1 MNKEEFKNVFS
12 SLKYIVILITY
23 ILSFYYW
30 FNENTQYFATLLM
43 VFMDA
48 ISFILVHNKII
59 SKSDSLNKIDCV
71 NDGYIKFIFKNCQFI
86 YYMLFF
92 LSHVILFISFVFYF
106 MYHDNIVRENDLMN
120 KNQKK
125 TYEYFRYSVIATIV
139 ITWVWGVLLINPTI
153 MHNILC
159 HNSIL
164 NKMKKALL
172 FILMMLS
179 FILNI
184 IVMTFS
190 VFYKNG
196 DMYGF
201 AIF

>member
-1 MNKEEFKNVFS
+1 
-12 SLKYIVILITY
+12 
-23 ILSFYYW
+23 
-30 FNENTQYFATLLM
+30 
-43 VFMDA
+43 
-48 ISFILVHNKII
+48 
-59 SKSDSLNKIDCV
+59 
-71 NDGYIKFIFKNCQFI
+71 
-86 YYMLFF
+86 
-92 LSHVILFISFVFYF
+92 
-106 MYHDNIVRENDLMN
+106 MN